1 LNFNQIDLSSTG
13 VNGDLFDPAL
23 YDLLDS
29 SENEKEGLV
38 FETDVADSTSWTY
51 LETVPPIQSF
61 MKSEEERSQQHHHHL
76 SDVMVNMFN
85 VKMII
90 RIKIISIVIP
100 NV

>member
-1 LNFNQIDLSSTG
+1 M
-13 VNGDLFDPAL
+13 FDPAL

-85 VKMII
+85 VKTGII
-90 RIKIISIVIP
+90 LKLVIP